1 MNPITA
7 RRPDPDVPYVRVS
20 IDPLTLLPALL
31 PALRAYSSSVFR
43 LTINPVGSEEY
54 KAALRHF
61 ADEVMLV
68 ACPVLLPHAGAL
80 ALAEELGVAAYIRQ
94 GHEKPVG
101 DVRELREHVAVGL

>member
-31 PALRAYSSSVFR
+31 
-43 LTINPVGSEEY
+43 LTDAE
-54 KAALRHF
+54 
-61 ADEVMLV
+61 
-68 ACPVLLPHAGAL
+68 AL